1 MRKILAATAIALSF
15 ATPVHAQY
23 FWGSGPGGGMG
34 GGWNACSNCGMRAFG
49 PGGGLYMGAAGATNG
64 FGRGMRGWWG
74 VPSANGYG
82 TGGYGAGFGYGAANG
97 LLRGVLGGGM
107 FGGGLGGYGYGAGL
121 GGMLGGLFMGGN
133 YYPGAIYQRP
143 GVPPGN
149 YAYGAVRRGG
159 GGSYGMPQY
168 NQGGLGNPGPGYATS
183 PGAYGGGA
191 YYRQRINAGYVPQV
205 QYLYSNQV
213 RKPVC
218 RNVRTYDELVGYMTT
233 KVCY

>member
-1 MRKILAATAIALSF
+1 MRKLLAATAITLSL
-15 ATPVHAQY
+15 AGPANAQY
-23 FWGSGPGGGMG
+23 FWGSGPGWGMG
-34 GGWNACSNCGMRAFG
+34 GGWNMCSNCGMRAIG
-49 PGGGLYMGAAGATNG
+49 AGGGYYMGAAGATNG

-97 LLRGVLGGGM
+97 ILGGLLGGGGYG
-107 FGGGLGGYGYGAGL
+107 FGGGGLGL
-121 GGMLGGLFMGGN
+121 LGMLGGLFMPGN

-149 YAYGAVRRGG
+149 GYAYRATRYGG
-159 GGSYGMPQY
+159 GGSYGQPQY
-168 NQGGLGNPGPGYATS
+168 NQGGLGNPGPGYATA

-191 YYRQRINAGYVPQV
+191 YYRQRVSQGYVPRT
-205 QYLYSNQV
+205 QYLYANQV
-213 RKPVC
+213 RKPIC
-218 RNVRTYDELVGYMTT
+218 RNVKTWDSLVGTMET